1 MPQADG
7 LFLIKAYLNIAGN
20 LSPFFTENISK
31 KQFSDHTPLT
41 TLARSFS
48 IFAKLSTVKNKCFFF
63 LVKGTPSG
71 LRQFLATEVR

>member
-48 IFAKLSTVKNKCFFF
+48 IFAKLSTVKNHAKNVVDKRVPDSF
-63 LVKGTPSG
+63 LKN
-71 LRQFLATEVR
+71 QN